1 MDYGYKITTHG
12 RAVLAACMDLQ
23 KPLKLTRAAVGG
35 GLIDKDED
43 MAKAHALV
51 QYAAE
56 ASITDR
62 RHEEDRL
69 FLTVRYSNQD
79 HPEVETFTLSEFM
92 VWAEDPETG
101 QETDFLYAT
110 LGDYRQP
117 VPAYSTAFPA
127 STWSYPL
134 ALVVSG
140 DLEVSITASPG
151 LATFDDLLEVRDALI
166 RSIMMNE
173 LTLPLTTTDGEQ
185 ILTTGGTPIMAVYRP
200 NQSASI
206 LAAMEAMDGRLT
218 GQIAQTRTSLTAYAD
233 EKGRTALANANAY
246 TDGKVLGLERRM
258 ETDSGTVAGQIAA
271 AKTEA
276 ISAAG
281 TAADDKIAAHNTA
294 AASHPTH
301 LAIVQKS

>member
-12 RAVLAACMDLQ
+12 RAVQAACMDLQ
-23 KPLKLTRAAVGG
+23 KPLKLTRAAVGS

-43 MAKAHALV
+43 MAKVHSLI

-62 RHEEDRL
+62 RHEGDRL
-69 FLTVRYSNQD
+69 FLTVRYSNRNR
-79 HPEVETFTLSEFM
+79 PEANSFTLSEFM

-101 QETDFLYAT
+101 QETDFLYGT

-117 VPAYSTAFPA
+117 VPAYSSAFPA

-134 ALVVSG
+134 VLVVSG

-151 LATFDDLLEVRDALI
+151 LATFEDLLELKAEIV
-166 RSIMMNE
+166 RSIMMNK

-185 ILTTGGTPIMAVYRP
+185 ILTTGGTPIMAVYHP

-206 LAAMEAMDGRLT
+206 LAAMKTLDGRLT
-218 GQIAQTRTSLTAYAD
+218 GQIAAAKAEAISAASTDATAKVKASADDLTAKIA
-233 EKGRTALANANAY
+233 TA
-246 TDGKVLGLERRM
+246 KM
-258 ETDSGTVAGQIAA
+258 EAV
-271 AKTEA
+271 
-276 ISAAG
+276 SAAG
-281 TAADDKIAAHNTA
+281 TAADTKIETHNTA

-301 LAIVQKS
+301 LSIVQKS